1 MMGTQAEQAMSRGHF
16 LAGILESA
24 MSMSPTSTPEDE
36 TLNTSDLLTAWLLCL
51 SREYVSIWVAAS
63 D

>member
-1 MMGTQAEQAMSRGHF
+1 MMGTQAEQAMSRGH
-16 LAGILESA
+16 LESA

>member
-1 MMGTQAEQAMSRGHF
+1 
-16 LAGILESA
+16 

-51 SREYVSIWVAAS
+51 TREYVSTWVAAN